1 MAGQAQQL
9 LAWKNPLGARLG
21 GEFFRALP
29 QAPGIY
35 RMLDE
40 SGGVLYVG
48 KSKNLRAR
56 LNSYRH
62 AAPGRAPRK
71 ILRLLHHVRRIEIE
85 TTPDE
90 AGALV
95 LENQLLRTL
104 KPLYNRQNTRPESYL
119 FLGLK
124 FTEIG
129 EAFEVRFRLTARP
142 RREQGDILHGVFRS
156 RRLIKES
163 MAALLRL
170 FWLIANRDE
179 RFAVPSRLL
188 SHQCPRTYSIPIP
201 RDFKKPLERFWEGD
215 SPELLE
221 RIALQLIE
229 GDSAPD
235 MPPFLYRSVQTD
247 IEFLREAFD
256 KGPAQNRRMK
266 EHFEFGRRLIPQ
278 ELVDDWLALYRTSRE
293 HSATLPSALD

>member
-1 MAGQAQQL
+1 MAGQARQL
-9 LAWKNPLGARLG
+9 LTFANPLEERLG
-21 GEFFRALP
+21 AEFFRSLP
-29 QAPGIY
+29 QTPGIY

-40 SGGVLYVG
+40 TGAVLYVG

-71 ILRLLHHVRRIEIE
+71 ILRLLHHVRRIEIQ

-90 AGALV
+90 AQALV

-124 FTEIG
+124 FMEIG
-129 EAFEVRFRLTARP
+129 GACEVRFRLTARP
-142 RREQGDILHGVFRS
+142 RREQSDILYGVFRS
-156 RRLIKES
+156 RRLVKES

-188 SHQCPRTYSIPIP
+188 SHQCPRTYTIPVP
-201 RDFKKPLERFWEGD
+201 GDFKKPLERFWEGE
-215 SPELLE
+215 STELLE
-221 RIALQLIE
+221 QIALRLIE
-229 GDSAPD
+229 GVGAPD

-247 IEFLREAFD
+247 IEYLRESFE
-256 KGPAQNRRMK
+256 KGPAMNRRMK
-266 EHFEFGRRLIPQ
+266 EHFEFKKRLIPQ
-278 ELVDDWLALYRTSRE
+278 ELVDDWLALYRTSCE
-293 HSATLPSALD
+293 HAAQSPSSA

>member
-1 MAGQAQQL
+1 MAGGSSQL
-9 LAWKNPLGARLG
+9 LAWKNPLRERLG
-21 GEFFRALP
+21 ADFFGSLP

-40 SGGVLYVG
+40 SGTVLYVG

-71 ILRLLHHVRRIEIE
+71 LLRLLYHVRRVDIQ

-90 AGALV
+90 ARALV

-124 FTEIG
+124 FAEIG
-129 EAFEVRFRLTARP
+129 ETFEVRFRLTARP
-142 RREQGDILHGVFRS
+142 RREQGDILYGVFRS
-156 RRLIKES
+156 RRIVKES

-170 FWLIANRDE
+170 FWLISNRDE

-188 SHQCPRTYSIPIP
+188 SHQCPRVYALPIP
-201 RDFKKPLERFWEGD
+201 KEFKKPLEHFWEGE
-215 SPELLE
+215 SPLLLE
-221 RIALQLIE
+221 EIALRLLDTSE
-229 GDSAPD
+229 APD

-247 IEFLREAFD
+247 IDFLREAFE
-256 KGPAQNRRMK
+256 KGPAANRRMK
-266 EHFEFGRRLIPQ
+266 ERFGFKKRLIPQ
-278 ELVDDWLALYRTSRE
+278 ELVDDWLALYRNSCEPAAST
-293 HSATLPSALD
+293 T